1 MSQFL
6 FNNTKYKIL
15 VVSLILL
22 ILGFFLLSGGG
33 AEGSEFNP
41 EIFSARR
48 IIIAPI
54 IIIIAFILSGF
65 AIMRKK

>member
-6 FNNTKYKIL
+6 FDNTKYKIL
-15 VVSLILL
+15 VCALILL
-22 ILGFFLLSGGG
+22 TFGLFLLSGGG
-33 AEGSEFNP
+33 ALESEFNP

-54 IIIIAFILSGF
+54 IIIIAFVLSGF